1 MEYLTT
7 HDLVW
12 INEVVTGR
20 IQPYNYV
27 TLEAVMAGQYAYG
40 KSDDALTQAATL
52 LERLLTKTPF
62 LEGNRRTA
70 LIATL
75 TFLNANGYAVEAGD
89 AQIAPLIEAAAEG
102 RVAALQAVSDIARP
116 AEANLPKGVTLRKL
130 ITHECNLH
138 TNALSLLTANDGAV
152 IMKR

>member
-40 KSDDALTQAATL
+40 KSSDVLAQASTL
-52 LERLLTKTPF
+52 LGRLLTKTPF

-70 LIATL
+70 FIATL
-75 TFLNANGYAVEAGD
+75 TFLNANGYVVQAGD
-89 AQIAPLIEAAAEG
+89 AQAAQIVEALAEG
-102 RVAALQAVSDIARP
+102 RVSAMQAMGDIAAP
-116 AEANLPKGVTLRKL
+116 SNSNLPMGVTLRKL

-138 TNALSLLTANDGAV
+138 AEALRLLTANDGVV

>member
-20 IQPYNYV
+20 VQPYNYV

-40 KSDDALTQAATL
+40 KSSDVPAQAATL
-52 LERLLTKTPF
+52 LDRLLTKTPF

-70 LIATL
+70 FIATL
-75 TFLNANGYAVEAGD
+75 TFLNANGYVVQAGD
-89 AQIAPLIEAAAEG
+89 TRAAQSIEAVAEG
-102 RVAALQAVSDIARP
+102 RVAAYQAIGDIAAP
-116 AEANLPKGVTLRKL
+116 SNANLPMGVTLRKL

-138 TNALSLLTANDGAV
+138 AEALRLLTPNDGAV
-152 IMKR
+152 VMKR

>member
-7 HDLVW
+7 HDLIW

-20 IQPYNYV
+20 VQPFNYV

-40 KSDDALTQAATL
+40 KSDDTQAQAAML

-70 LIATL
+70 FIATM
-75 TFLNANGYAVEAGD
+75 TFLNANGYVVRSGD
-89 AQIAPLIEAAAEG
+89 AQLAQTFEAVAEG
-102 RVAALQAVSDIARP
+102 RIDPLQALNDIAAP
-116 AEANLPKGVTLRKL
+116 AEANMSAGVTLRKL

-138 TNALSLLTANDGAV
+138 RETLRLLTANDGAV

>member
-20 IQPYNYV
+20 VQPYNYV

-40 KSDDALTQAATL
+40 KSSDVLAQASIL
-52 LERLLTKTPF
+52 LDRLLTKTPF

-70 LIATL
+70 FIATL
-75 TFLNANGYAVEAGD
+75 TFLNANGYVAQAGD
-89 AQIAPLIEAAAEG
+89 AQAAQIVEAVAEG
-102 RVAALQAVSDIARP
+102 RVAAIQAMGDIAAP
-116 AEANLPKGVTLRKL
+116 SNSNLPMGVTLRKL

-138 TNALSLLTANDGAV
+138 TEALRLLTANDGVV
-152 IMKR
+152 IMKK